1 MAGSMRLL
9 LVLLL
14 VNGLTPALGEVVEA
28 AVHLAATG
36 HLAHSADDR
45 GDLGEQGD
53 EHGCGATQHHC
64 GCCASQVIVPA
75 PGLGASTSPAPAAR
89 PQVACATL
97 ASLHEPTPPYRP
109 PITS

>member
-1 MAGSMRLL
+1 MRLL

-28 AVHLAATG
+28 AVHLATTG
-36 HLAHSADDR
+36 HLAHSDADH

-53 EHGCGATQHHC
+53 EHGCGTTQHRC
-64 GCCASQVIVPA
+64 TCCASQLLAV
-75 PGLGASTSPAPAAR
+75 GADLQVGRPAPAAAVTR
-89 PQVACATL
+89 PAAAAL
-97 ASLHEPTPPYRP
+97 ASLHEPAPPFRP